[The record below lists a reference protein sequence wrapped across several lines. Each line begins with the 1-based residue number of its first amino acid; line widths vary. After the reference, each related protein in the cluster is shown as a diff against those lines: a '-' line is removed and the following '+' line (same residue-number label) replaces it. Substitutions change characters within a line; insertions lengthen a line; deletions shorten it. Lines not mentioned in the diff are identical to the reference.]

1 MRFTIVRFALLCVS
15 LVFAGLVFVSIS
27 DAQLDVEGVVA
38 IWPLDEGSGD
48 KVTDASGNGHD
59 GAFASGEPQWVD
71 GKFGKALSFDGVDD
85 WVEMNDPV
93 VGETVDFTIGCWVNP
108 Q

>member
-1 MRFTIVRFALLCVS
+1 M
-15 LVFAGLVFVSIS
+15 
-27 DAQLDVEGVVA
+27 
-38 IWPLDEGSGD
+38 
-48 KVTDASGNGHD
+48 TDASGNGHD

-93 VGETVDFTIGCWVNP
+93 VGEPVDFTIGCWVNP